1 MQTLCPA
8 FPLLVWCSRL
18 HALQHS
24 LDQTPMSAT
33 FQSSSEHGA
42 PPFSS
47 QSVTECILGLESILE
62 NLPTTFEVEKPR
74 HRKVKKKKTHI
85 HFHKSGEN
93 WEKWNFSGIGEMA
106 QCLKARAASLRAQVG
121 FPGPSWWS
129 TTAEAPA
136 PRDLSTSSSLGGHSM
151 RVVHIHICRKMPVWH
166 EININ
171 L

>member
-47 QSVTECILGLESILE
+47 QSVTECILGLESVLE

-74 HRKVKKKKTHI
+74 HRKVKKKLTYI
-85 HFHKSGEN
+85 FTN
-93 WEKWNFSGIGEMA
+93 QEKIGKNESP
-106 QCLKARAASLRAQVG
+106 LGLER
-121 FPGPSWWS
+121 W
-129 TTAEAPA
+129 
-136 PRDLSTSSSLGGHSM
+136 LSA
-151 RVVHIHICRKMPVWH
+151 
-166 EININ
+166 
-171 L
+171 

>member
-74 HRKVKKKKTHI
+74 HRKVKKKKKNSHTFSQI
-85 HFHKSGEN
+85 RRKLGKMKFLWDWRDGSVLKSTCCFAEG
-93 WEKWNFSGIGEMA
+93 SGWVP
-106 QCLKARAASLRAQVG
+106 RALLVEHNGR
-121 FPGPSWWS
+121 
-129 TTAEAPA
+129 
-136 PRDLSTSSSLGGHSM
+136 SSSSKGSFHLFQPWWALHAGGTHTYM
-151 RVVHIHICRKMPVWH
+151 QKNARMT
-166 EININ
+166 
-171 L
+171 